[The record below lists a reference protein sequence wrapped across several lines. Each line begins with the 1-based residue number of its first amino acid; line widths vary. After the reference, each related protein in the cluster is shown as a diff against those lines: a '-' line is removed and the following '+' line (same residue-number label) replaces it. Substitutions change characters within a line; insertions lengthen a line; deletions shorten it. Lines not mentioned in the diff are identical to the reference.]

1 MREVTDGLSYKRD
14 ALNWQDRLRDEAG
27 QLNERLTKLRGFM
40 AQKGG
45 FYAGLDVADQELLQ
59 EQEGLMTRLLAVLGK
74 RLGRA
79 SGGNRPPESGGAP
92 GST

>member
-1 MREVTDGLSYKRD
+1 ME
-14 ALNWQDRLRDEAG
+14 
-27 QLNERLTKLRGFM
+27 ERLGKLREFLKGEGF
-40 AQKGG
+40 K
-45 FYAGLDVADQELLQ
+45 GLDVTDQELLV

-79 SGGNRPPESGGAP
+79 SAREAGGAP

>member
-1 MREVTDGLSYKRD
+1 MNEVTDGSTYKKPAGWRG
-14 ALNWQDRLRDEAG
+14 RLRAEGD
-27 QLNERLTKLRGFM
+27 QLEERLGKLREFLKGEGF
-40 AQKGG
+40 K
-45 FYAGLDVADQELLQ
+45 GLDVTDQELLV

-79 SGGNRPPESGGAP
+79 SAREAGGAP